1 MVFAFSVNP
10 ISLVQVVKNVF
21 QDALVRI
28 VAFSAQMD
36 VIPESVILLMGRAI
50 VCLDLEAQNVMLVKL
65 VNMDQ
70 NVTLIVRLAA
80 GMDIVTQLAE
90 VVFVSQGL

>member
-80 GMDIVTQLAE
+80 GMDIVIQLAE

>member
-28 VAFSAQMD
+28 VAFGAQRD